1 MGVTSGIPLIFV
13 RALPA
18 MCYGNAGLVFSSH
31 TPHPK
36 QPEKSLVAQR
46 SGILLKIV
54 SMRSFTV
61 LFLLLFSLFA
71 CREQTTSE
79 RTSRLTGEFYVRY
92 LQPEGQ
98 YKAEAMLWEET
109 NEGEIVPLTIDGPL
123 TFLDHPL
130 QPSSENTAPILRFQ
144 TTFNQP
150 YQTNQKFQLT
160 LANRGPK
167 TISLQLVSPGSP
179 QVSATHPK
187 NAPLAIDL
195 AGSGLEENE
204 SLVLLFTDN
213 RRETQ
218 VVTIAGP
225 RKQTP
230 LQVDPAELANLAPG
244 TIELYLVKKQVR
256 PIESSWHQIN
266 CILEYYTESVF
277 FQLTP

>member
-1 MGVTSGIPLIFV
+1 M
-13 RALPA
+13 
-18 MCYGNAGLVFSSH
+18 
-31 TPHPK
+31 
-36 QPEKSLVAQR
+36 
-46 SGILLKIV
+46 
-54 SMRSFTV
+54 
-61 LFLLLFSLFA
+61 FLLLFSLFA

-109 NEGEIVPLTIDGPL
+109 NEGEIVPLNIDGPL
-123 TFLDHPL
+123 TFLDRPL
-130 QPSSENTAPILRFQ
+130 QPSSESATPTLRFQ
-144 TTFNQP
+144 TTFNQA

-179 QVSATHPK
+179 QVPATLRK
-187 NAPLAIDL
+187 GTPLTIGL
-195 AGSGLEENE
+195 AGGALEENE
-204 SLVLLFTDN
+204 TLVLLFTDS

-218 VVTIAGP
+218 VVTISGP
-225 RKQTP
+225 RKQIP
-230 LQVDPAELANLAPG
+230 LEVDPAELANLASG
-244 TIELYLVKKQVR
+244 TIELYLVKKKVR